1 MAYSKG
7 SADVVIIG
15 GGVIGLAIAR
25 GLALRGVRNVC
36 LVERATL
43 GTEASFAAAG
53 MLLPQVEADA
63 EDDFF
68 KLACRSRDLYPSFAA
83 ALREETGVD
92 IELDTTGTLY
102 LALNEH
108 DHVEIEKRHGW
119 QTHAGL
125 AVELLSAA
133 AVREIEPCIS
143 ESVFGALR
151 FPNDIQVENRRLLS
165 ALANSV
171 TSLGVKVLTETN
183 VESLEIERDR
193 VAGVQTNRGTIAC
206 KSIVIAAGTWSSF
219 LLRSSVLPDPA
230 IQPVR
235 GQMIC
240 LESKPQLTRHVLY
253 SPRGYL
259 VPRQDGRLLAG
270 STSENAGF
278 AKRITAGGINSI
290 LQNTLEISPA
300 IATLPI
306 VDTWA
311 GLRPR
316 PADGLPVLG
325 ACGEIDGVLYA
336 TGHYRNG
343 ILLAPLTAELITEAV
358 VTGVTSPLLAPF
370 SPDRFSSQPVL
381 R

>member
-1 MAYSKG
+1 MAYTKG
-7 SADVVIIG
+7 SADVVIVG
-15 GGVIGLAIAR
+15 GGVIGLVIAR
-25 GLALRGVRNVC
+25 ALALRGVREIC
-36 LVERATL
+36 LIERATL

-68 KLACRSRDLYPSFAA
+68 KLACRSRDLYPSFAT

-92 IELDTTGTLY
+92 VELDTTGTLY
-102 LALNEH
+102 LALDEH
-108 DHVEIEKRHGW
+108 DHEEIERRYHWQKR
-119 QTHAGL
+119 AGL
-125 AVELLSAA
+125 SVDLLNVAEAREL
-133 AVREIEPCIS
+133 EPCIS

-171 TSLGVKVLTETN
+171 SSLGVSVLTETN
-183 VESLEIERDR
+183 VQSLMLERSR
-193 VAGVQTNRGTIAC
+193 VTGVETNRGPIRC
-206 KSIVIAAGTWSSF
+206 KSIVIAAGTWSGF
-219 LLRSSVLPDPA
+219 IQRSSVLP

-259 VPRQDGRLLAG
+259 VPRHDGRLLAG

-278 AKRITAGGINSI
+278 AKRVTAGGISSI
-290 LQNTLEISPA
+290 LRNTLEISPA
-300 IATLPI
+300 IASLPV

-325 ACGEIDGVLYA
+325 ACGEIDGLFYA

-343 ILLAPLTAELITEAV
+343 ILLAPLTAELITEAIV
-358 VTGVTSPLLAPF
+358 GGTTSPLLAPF